1 METFI
6 GTTFTLGTSTV
17 LTLPKGLGIK
27 AGVRTKI
34 KKVKS
39 GLNIQLKTLPAKDK
53 TIARDIA
60 LIKKLAGGIKFSSN
74 LTPKQMNDIYDKEVY
89 G

>member
-27 AGVRTKI
+27 SGVRAKI
-34 KKVKS
+34 KKVGS
-39 GLNIQLKTLPAKDK
+39 GLNIQLKTLPANDK
-53 TIARDIA
+53 NLTRDIA
-60 LIKKLAGGIKFSSN
+60 LIKKLSGSNKSKFI
-74 LTPKQMNDIYDKEVY
+74 LTPDEMNNIYDKEVY

>member
-27 AGVRTKI
+27 AGVKTKI

-39 GLNIQLKTLPAKDK
+39 GLNIQLDTSTKNGEI
-53 TIARDIA
+53 IARDIA
-60 LIKKLAGGIKFSSN
+60 LIKKLSGGNKFSSN
-74 LTPKQMNDIYDKEVY
+74 LTPKQMNDIYDKEAY

>member
-1 METFI
+1 METY
-6 GTTFTLGTSTV
+6 TASTFTLGTSTV

-27 AGVRTKI
+27 SGVKTKI
-34 KKVKS
+34 KRVKS
-39 GLNIQLKTLPAKDK
+39 GLNIQLKTSPEKDGGL
-53 TIARDIA
+53 AVDLA

-74 LTPKQMNDIYDKEVY
+74 FTPKQINDIYDKEVY

>member
-17 LTLPKGLGIK
+17 LTLPKGLGIQ
-27 AGVRTKI
+27 AGVKTKI
-34 KKVKS
+34 RKVKS
-39 GLNIQLKTLPAKDK
+39 GLNIQLKTIPAKDK
-53 TIARDIA
+53 NLALDIA
-60 LIKKLAGGIKFSSN
+60 LIKKLAGSNNNKFL
-74 LTPKQMNDIYDKEVY
+74 LTPDEMNKMYDKAIY

>member
-1 METFI
+1 MAS
-6 GTTFTLGTSTV
+6 TFTLGTSTV

-27 AGVRTKI
+27 AGVKTKI
-34 KKVKS
+34 KRVKS
-39 GLNIQLKTLPAKDK
+39 GLNIQLQTLPEKDEDL
-53 TIARDIA
+53 TLDLA

-74 LTPKQMNDIYDKEVY
+74 FTPKQMNDIYDKEVY

>member
-17 LTLPKGLGIK
+17 LTLPKRLGIK
-27 AGVRTKI
+27 AGVKTKI
-34 KKVKS
+34 RKVKA
-39 GLNIQLKTLPAKDK
+39 GLNIQLKTSPEKDK
-53 TIARDIA
+53 ALARDIA

>member
-27 AGVRTKI
+27 AGVKTKI

-39 GLNIQLKTLPAKDK
+39 GLNIQLDTSTKNGEI
-53 TIARDIA
+53 IARDIA
-60 LIKKLAGGIKFSSN
+60 LIKIIRRK
-74 LTPKQMNDIYDKEVY
+74 
-89 G
+89 

>member
-1 METFI
+1 METYLAS
-6 GTTFTLGTSTV
+6 TFTLGTSTV

-27 AGVRTKI
+27 AGVKTKI
-34 KKVKS
+34 KRVKS
-39 GLNIQLKTLPAKDK
+39 GLNIQLQTSSEKDGDL
-53 TIARDIA
+53 ALDLA

-74 LTPKQMNDIYDKEVY
+74 FTPKQMNDIYDKEVY

>member
-17 LTLPKGLGIK
+17 LTLPKWLGIK
-27 AGVRTKI
+27 AGVKTKI
-34 KKVKS
+34 KRVKS
-39 GLNIQLKTLPAKDK
+39 GLNIQLKTLPEKDK
-53 TIARDIA
+53 TLARDIA
-60 LIKKLAGGIKFSSN
+60 LIKKLAGGNKSKFT
-74 LTPKQMNDIYDKEVY
+74 LTPDEMNDIYDKEVY

>member
-1 METFI
+1 METFT

-27 AGVRTKI
+27 AGVKTKI
-34 KKVKS
+34 RKIKS
-39 GLNIQLKTLPAKDK
+39 GLSIQLKTSPKKDVEL
-53 TIARDIA
+53 AHDLA

-74 LTPKQMNDIYDKEVY
+74 LTPEQMNDIYDKEVY

>member
-1 METFI
+1 M
-6 GTTFTLGTSTV
+6 
-17 LTLPKGLGIK
+17 K
-27 AGVRTKI
+27 TKI
-34 KKVKS
+34 RKVGS

-53 TIARDIA
+53 NLTRDIA
-60 LIKKLAGGIKFSSN
+60 LIKKLSGGNKFSSN

>member
-17 LTLPKGLGIK
+17 LTLPKRLGIK
-27 AGVRTKI
+27 AGVKTKI
-34 KKVKS
+34 RKVKS
-39 GLNIQLKTLPAKDK
+39 GLNIQLKASPAKDK
-53 TIARDIA
+53 ALARDIA
-60 LIKKLAGGIKFSSN
+60 LIKKLAGGNKSKFT
-74 LTPKQMNDIYDKEVY
+74 LTPDEMNSIYDKEVY